1 MTYLDGNLSSNGLD
15 DPALD
20 IQMFHLPWWTGP
32 HSPTGISSYLSRAT
46 IKSALDDYRRQLGAA
61 MPPIGKPH
69 SIHNLADELNKP
81 GYTWHS
87 SANDLPN
94 IPNNNCT
101 RCRLYRAVAVGVMD
115 QVRDT
120 YNMAH
125 GCEVAN
131 EAEKDI
137 GIRRASGF
145 NELFEAVL
153 KKECDAGELAAG
165 SGLGREQQRDSEGE
179 QQQDS
184 ESGSDKQQFGPEVEG
199 LKKLIK
205 KLVMEAGGMASSK
218 WTWGVDLTEDDLRS
232 LIRGA
237 DRQHQVPHSGYDQD
251 LSSGALRS
259 QTSEALDPV
268 NLEDPKDGNLRFDDV
283 SISTIPDLGPHE
295 FPRFQ
300 SYWTHP
306 KINLASRSPIR

>member
-1 MTYLDGNLSSNGLD
+1 MIYLDGNLSSNGLD
-15 DPALD
+15 GPALD

-46 IKSALDDYRRQLGAA
+46 IKSALDDYRQQLTAA
-61 MPPIGKPH
+61 MPPFGKPH
-69 SIHNLADELNKP
+69 LIHNLANELNKP
-81 GYTWHS
+81 GYTWHA

-101 RCRLYRAVAVGVMD
+101 WCRLYRAVAVGVMD
-115 QVRDT
+115 QVCDT

-125 GCEVAN
+125 GCEVVN

-153 KKECDAGELAAG
+153 KKECDAGELAARSG
-165 SGLGREQQRDSEGE
+165 SGGE

-218 WTWGVDLTEDDLRS
+218 WTWGVD
-232 LIRGA
+232 
-237 DRQHQVPHSGYDQD
+237 
-251 LSSGALRS
+251 
-259 QTSEALDPV
+259 
-268 NLEDPKDGNLRFDDV
+268 
-283 SISTIPDLGPHE
+283 
-295 FPRFQ
+295 
-300 SYWTHP
+300 
-306 KINLASRSPIR
+306 